1 MKKIS
6 LPVLREHFPRLGKYR
21 SVWKDQEKMME
32 FVAEH
37 GSAIIE
43 SPTGSGKTAVQFAIA
58 KAAENEGHKPVFLI
72 VPNKTVLEQTAN
84 EFSGAFKVALGR
96 NEHPCLY
103 YHDDK
108 DELTPAFVQGLYA
121 DPEAIRANEI
131 PCSFLR
137 DCPHRVDQETGGTFE
152 QGVAPCPYY
161 QQKFEAK
168 QGGVVLATMSFY
180 LFTQLFSREWN
191 LPEMLVIDEAHRLP
205 EVFRNALSYEITDW
219 HLAKSVELLRRID
232 GTAADAIDRFR
243 RKLVHTA
250 KKKPAHQP
258 TLLED
263 KELRQFIEILENID
277 GRELER
283 EIRVAVKEKQINV
296 VEDRVTLKKLEIFVR
311 DLRRY
316 LHSFEYSLEAPP
328 NRHALNY
335 TYAFYKEEKGENDR
349 VQYKLVVKSYYVAGL
364 IKKVLS
370 PQTVAFSATIGNP
383 DIFGYETGLQAPFL
397 SLESVFPSDN
407 CRIFMPTDTPDLSWN
422 RQKQGTMV
430 RILRRVAQ
438 TAKRFADK
446 GHRSLVVTV
455 SNAERDQFLLL
466 AEQEGVKAVSYG
478 NGNGLTAKTAALLF
492 KTASG
497 DCLVGT
503 AANYAEGVDLPGGI
517 APVIFFLRPGFPPPR
532 DPATVF
538 EERRFGSSRWRLWN
552 WRVMLQALQTR
563 GRNIRSTKDLGVTF
577 FVSQQF
583 RRFVFASLP
592 KWLEKSYR
600 GDSTWEQSVKEAE
613 RLLG

>member
-21 SVWKDQEKMME
+21 GVWQDQEEMMK
-32 FVAEH
+32 FVAEN
-37 GSAIIE
+37 GSAVIE
-43 SPTGSGKTAVQFAIA
+43 SPTGSGKTAVQYAVV
-58 KAAENEGHKPVFLI
+58 KAAESERHKPVFLI
-72 VPNKTVLEQTAN
+72 VPNKTVLEQTAS
-84 EFSGAFKVALGR
+84 EFPGAFKIALGR

-108 DELTPAFVQGLYA
+108 DELAPAFVQGLYA
-121 DPEAIRANEI
+121 DPEAIRADAI

-137 DCPHRVDQETGGTFE
+137 DCPHRVDQETGETFE
-152 QGVAPCPYY
+152 EGAAPCPYY

-180 LFTQLFSREWN
+180 LFTQLFSREWG
-191 LPEMLVIDEAHRLP
+191 LPETLVIDEAHRLP

-219 HLAKSVELLRRID
+219 HLGKSVELLRRID
-232 GTAADAIDRFR
+232 SSSVDAVDRFR
-243 RKLVHTA
+243 RKLIHTA

-263 KELRQFIEILENID
+263 SELEKFIEILEDID

-283 EIRVAVKEKQINV
+283 EIWTAVKEGQIDV
-296 VEDRVTLKKLEIFVR
+296 VEDRVTLKKLETFVR
-311 DLRRY
+311 DLRHY
-316 LHSFEYSLEAPP
+316 LHSFEYSLAEPP
-328 NRHALNY
+328 RRHALNY
-335 TYAFYKEEKGENDR
+335 TYAFYKEEKGEDER
-349 VQYKLVVKSYYVAGL
+349 VQYKLVVRSYYVAGL

-383 DIFGYETGLQAPFL
+383 DVFGYETGFEAPFL
-397 SLESVFPSDN
+397 SLESDFPSDN
-407 CRIFMPTDTPDLSWN
+407 CRVFMPTDTSDLSWN
-422 RQKQGTMV
+422 RQKQGTMT
-430 RILRRVAQ
+430 RTLRRVAK
-438 TAKRFADK
+438 TVKRFAAR

-455 SNAERDQFLLL
+455 SNSERDQFLIL
-466 AEQEGVKAVSYG
+466 AEEEGVVAVSYG

-492 KTASG
+492 RDGQG

-517 APVIFFLRPGFPPPR
+517 APVIFFLRPGFPPPK

-592 KWLEKSYR
+592 KWLQTAYR
-600 GDSTWEQSVKEAE
+600 GDSAWDECVKETE
-613 RLLG
+613 GLLS